1 LTSIGVVG
9 PRGTAVAPQAATL
22 KGSRGQSREV
32 DLTRGSATFEPMR
45 TRRLV
50 VRFEA
55 PAATGSRPVGVAEL
69 ELPQL
74 ESQVHRTDHNRRTG
88 AICGLG
94 PELEVDGRI
103 YPTKVKGS
111 IAAVLDGTPLIYT
124 GCGRSVKLSPGTHR
138 VVLRATDQFTAT
150 RLVLRPAS
158 ASGGGVP
165 AGGRVTRRD
174 VQVRSWDADRR
185 VVSVA
190 PGDAAL
196 LVVPENANAGWRATL
211 GDDRLTPVR
220 VDGWMQGY
228 LVPEGA
234 GGTVVLEFTPNRPYQ
249 AGLGL
254 GGVLALV
261 LVGGAVFLRRRD
273 APVAR
278 LLPDPERSDH
288 VEPWPWPWRLATLLA
303 GAVVGGPAA
312 GAGLLLGDLGRRRI
326 GDPGAVG
333 AVLVGLAGAGA
344 GIVASQQGG
353 LPPVWCDA
361 LAGAGVGLVAA
372 VLLTRSPATRGGH
385 EHA

>member
-1 LTSIGVVG
+1 
-9 PRGTAVAPQAATL
+9 
-22 KGSRGQSREV
+22 
-32 DLTRGSATFEPMR
+32 MR

-74 ESQVHRTDHNRRTG
+74 ESQLHRTDHNRRTG

-124 GCGRSVKLSPGTHR
+124 GCGRSVRLSPGTHR

-158 ASGGGVP
+158 ASGGWVP

-196 LVVPENANAGWRATL
+196 LVVPENANSGWRATL

-234 GGTVVLEFTPNRPYQ
+234 GGTVVLEFTPNRSYRM
-249 AGLGL
+249 GLGL

-273 APVAR
+273 APAAR
-278 LLPDPERSDH
+278 LLPDRERSDH
-288 VEPWPWPWRLATLLA
+288 LEPWPWPWRLATLLA
-303 GAVVGGPAA
+303 GAVVGGPAV